1 MSDSNI
7 ARRSAVQVFFAG
19 RDISESLQ
27 DYLVSLTYTDNE
39 EDAADDLQIKLAD
52 RDGIWLTK
60 WLNQALHAAAS
71 SPSDTADEAD
81 GGRIYKV
88 TAKAGVAARN
98 RPSTD
103 YYIYGTLAYGT
114 AIQAISEEGG
124 WVKFDYGGKTAYADA
139 AFLAPADGSGTDFA
153 VGDEVIVSGRPR
165 ATCYGILSTRA
176 AVSNYRGKIT
186 RVETAPGAGYPIH
199 VGVLGWFAADQVRRL
214 KDTAAMSRTGSP
226 DAVTKGL
233 SIQAV
238 ILRENWNS
246 DGRDRYLNC
255 GQFELDSLECA
266 GPPNVIT
273 LKATSLPYRHTIRGV
288 PKTRS
293 WEAYD
298 LRGIAQE
305 MADGAGMTCMY
316 LSSRNPRYRRVEQVA
331 TGDIALLQKLCHRAG
346 ASLKVTANMIVIF
359 DQEEYENREAVR
371 VIRRGA
377 EGGYTKYRLSSGEA
391 DTKYDSCR
399 VSYTD
404 PATGN
409 VIEGIAYAQGRDE
422 TDGEDRRQYEVTEK
436 VESPAE
442 ALELAAKYL
451 RLKNKFE
458 YTASFT
464 FPGDPALLA
473 GLTVELTDFGGFDG
487 KYVIKTAK
495 HTVSRSGYTTQVTLR
510 RALEGGESK
519 SNGI

>member
-19 RDISESLQ
+19 QDISESLQ
-27 DYLVSLTYTDNE
+27 DYLISLTYTDNE

-71 SPSDTADEAD
+71 APSDTAEEAS
-81 GGRIYKV
+81 GGKVYRV
-88 TAKAGVAARN
+88 TAKAGVAARS

-103 YYIYGTLAYGT
+103 YYLYGTLTYGT
-114 AIQAISEEGG
+114 VIQAISEEGG
-124 WVKFDYGGKTAYADA
+124 WVKFDYGGKTAYAE
-139 AFLAPADGSGTDFA
+139 GT
-153 VGDEVIVSGRPR
+153 G
-165 ATCYGILSTRA
+165 LSPCAESSPT
-176 AVSNYRGKIT
+176 
-186 RVETAPGAGYPIH
+186 ETA
-199 VGVLGWFAADQVRRL
+199 
-214 KDTAAMSRTGSP
+214 

-238 ILRENWNS
+238 ILQENRNS
-246 DGRDRYLNC
+246 DGQDRYLNC

-273 LKATSLPYRHTIRGV
+273 IKATSLPYRHTIRGI

-298 LRGIAQE
+298 LRGIAEE
-305 MADGAGMTCMY
+305 MADGAGMACMY

-346 ASLKVTANMIVIF
+346 ASLKVTANIIVIF
-359 DQEEYENREAVR
+359 DQEEYENREASR

-377 EGGYTKYRLSSGEA
+377 AGGYTKYRLSSGEA

-409 VIEGIAYAQGRDE
+409 VIEGIAYSQGRDE

-487 KYVIKTAK
+487 KYMIKTAK
-495 HTVSRSGYTTQVTLR
+495 HTVSGSGYTTQVTLR
-510 RALEGGESK
+510 RAWEGES
-519 SNGI
+519 NGT